1 MNGLFNKRK
10 YKQTY
15 EEMLNL
21 FNNKGNADQD
31 HNLHFAWENL
41 RSLTILN
48 IHFSYISG
56 RSIHGSILENN
67 LALSRRA
74 EYPHTLSVCVLCS
87 TLCDPMDCSP
97 PDSSVHGISQ
107 QEYWNGLLFPPPG
120 DLPHPGIT
128 PVSPVSP
135 ILAGRFL
142 TAEPPGKTQPHT
154 LWPSNSIPTCIFWVN
169 ICTHDPRRV
178 SKYSW

>member
-41 RSLTILN
+41 RRLTILN
-48 IHFSYISG
+48 IYFSYISG

-74 EYPHTLSVCVLCS
+74 EYPHTLSVCVLCP

-97 PDSSVHGISQ
+97 PGSSVHGDSPGSSLTTVFLKETSTRKRPQVWIGRQ
-107 QEYWNGLLFPPPG
+107 KEIGREY
-120 DLPHPGIT
+120 I
-128 PVSPVSP
+128 
-135 ILAGRFL
+135 FL
-142 TAEPPGKTQPHT
+142 
-154 LWPSNSIPTCIFWVN
+154 
-169 ICTHDPRRV
+169 
-178 SKYSW
+178 YSG